1 MQMSINRWT
10 DSLYP
15 HNGILFGNRKKW
27 KADSCCKIH
36 EGWKH
41 YVQWMKILYIYT
53 AEYYSAIKRNKIRS
67 SGKTWMDL
75 ETVIQSKVSQKE
87 KNKHCILMHMY
98 GIWKKKKTG
107 IDNLIYKAEIE
118 TQTERT
124 NVWMPRGKQGWDEL
138 GGWQWHKF
146 TTDIM
151 YKMDK

>member
-1 MQMSINRWT
+1 MSINRWT

-27 KADSCCKIH
+27 KADRCCKIH

-98 GIWKKKKTG
+98 GIWKKKKNWYRQSYLQSRNRDTDRENKCMDAKG
-107 IDNLIYKAEIE
+107 EAGL
-118 TQTERT
+118 
-124 NVWMPRGKQGWDEL
+124 GWIGRL
-138 GGWQWHKF
+138 AM
-146 TTDIM
+146 T
-151 YKMDK
+151 